1 MSETAMK
8 KPHNIML
15 YSKPGCHLCEDAKAA
30 LLSLGQEFEVR
41 LEEIDITGDPALF
54 ELYQY
59 TIPVMLINQKIKLEA
74 RITAHKLRLA
84 LSEGYGP
91 KIS

>member
-1 MSETAMK
+1 MK

>member
-1 MSETAMK
+1 MN

>member
-1 MSETAMK
+1 MSETAMN

-59 TIPVMLINQKIKLEA
+59 TIPVMLIDQKIKLEA

>member
-1 MSETAMK
+1 
-8 KPHNIML
+8 ML

-84 LSEGYGP
+84 LSEG
-91 KIS
+91 